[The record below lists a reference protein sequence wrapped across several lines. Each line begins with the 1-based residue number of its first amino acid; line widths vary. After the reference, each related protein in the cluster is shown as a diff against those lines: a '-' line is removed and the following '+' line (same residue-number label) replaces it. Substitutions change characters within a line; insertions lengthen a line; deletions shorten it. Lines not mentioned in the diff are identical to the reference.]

1 MSQLHK
7 QNNPF
12 RLYLKHPLTKTHSWP
27 ILMGNFN
34 NWRYIILMTSFQQ
47 KRGKYL
53 RRLCFLQKTYVIS
66 FSCHQIT
73 REIRCITMQPK
84 KFIDIVDILIA
95 WNNQLSGFIIIQ
107 VRSRGIMQKRIRDD
121 FELLF
126 IGKSFECTNAS
137 TETLKLF
144 HYVVYSFVLSNYQI

>member
-12 RLYLKHPLTKTHSWP
+12 RLYLKHPLNKTHSWP
-27 ILMGNFN
+27 ILMANFN

-47 KRGKYL
+47 KSGKYL
-53 RRLCFLQKTYVIS
+53 RRSCFLQKTYLIS

-73 REIRCITMQPK
+73 REIRCITMQEK
-84 KFIDIVDILIA
+84 KLYWYYWYFYSLKYLA
-95 WNNQLSGFIIIQ
+95 SGFIMIQ
-107 VRSRGIMQKRIRDD
+107 VRSRGVMQKRIRDNL
-121 FELLF
+121 EPLL

-137 TETLKLF
+137 TEIWNCYIIWF
-144 HYVVYSFVLSNYQI
+144 IHS